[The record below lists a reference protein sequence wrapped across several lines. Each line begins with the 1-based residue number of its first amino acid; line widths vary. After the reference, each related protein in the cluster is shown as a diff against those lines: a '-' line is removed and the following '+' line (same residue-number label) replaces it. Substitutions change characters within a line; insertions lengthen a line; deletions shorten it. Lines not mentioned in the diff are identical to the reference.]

1 MRNKQTI
8 IEIFT
13 EGNENVDNYLNIK
26 LKAISINEKVARNI
40 VASFLLELN
49 PSIEE
54 LSDVKTAVSEA
65 VTNSIVH
72 GYKGKAGEITLT
84 AKLKENNLY
93 IKIEDFGIGID
104 DIGQA
109 MQPFFTTG
117 PEGERSGMGFT
128 VMETFM
134 DELRVYNQPNSKG
147 VVVEMAK
154 EIKSS
159 EK

>member
-1 MRNKQTI
+1 MKNKQALI
-8 IEIFT
+8 DFFEKDD
-13 EGNENVDNYLNIK
+13 EMMDNYLIIK

-65 VTNSIVH
+65 ITNSIVH
-72 GYKGKAGEITLT
+72 GYSRSCGEIILT
-84 AKLKENNLY
+84 AKLKADRLY

-104 DIGQA
+104 DISQA

-134 DELRVYNQPNSKG
+134 DELRVTNQPNSKG

>member
-1 MRNKQTI
+1 MEKKQEYI
-8 IEIFT
+8 NLFSKCEQ
-13 EGNENVDNYLNIK
+13 ELDNHIVVK
-26 LKAISINEKVARNI
+26 LKAISVNEKVARNI
-40 VASFLLELN
+40 IASFLLELN

-54 LSDVKTAVSEA
+54 LSDVKTAISEA
-65 VTNSIVH
+65 VTNSVVH
-72 GYKGKAGEITLT
+72 GYKGTKGDITIT
-84 AKLKENNLY
+84 AKLKENVLY
-93 IKIEDFGIGID
+93 IKVEDEGVGIE

-134 DELRVYNQPNSKG
+134 DELRVQNQPNFNG